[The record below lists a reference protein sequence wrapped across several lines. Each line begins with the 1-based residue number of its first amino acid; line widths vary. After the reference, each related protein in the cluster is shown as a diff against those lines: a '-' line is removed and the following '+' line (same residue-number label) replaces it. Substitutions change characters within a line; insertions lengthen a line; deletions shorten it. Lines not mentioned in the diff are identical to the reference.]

1 MFKKTLIS
9 LAVASSLGL
18 TGCFSGS
25 NSGGN
30 DNPKPQYAG
39 DALNTTYPLFNPAKR
54 QIPTPTDLSFSG
66 SLDGTFKLDLTADSS
81 PVEIALDSLSG
92 ASTVDPITI
101 KTSGQIDKS
110 SLKPNQNIFLI
121 PVKYASGDPI
131 QGLSNQEPPTVDLA
145 KVAKTK
151 FIVDVIDVDDST
163 AIRITP
169 TEPLAPNTRYVVGIT
184 KGVKDVSGKSI
195 GQDPVYANITGEGTE
210 ADPNFGLVNAAL
222 APIRSLVNKFWE
234 PTVSGFAAA
243 ISNGANKL
251 SANDIAMSYSF
262 TTSND
267 IMVTRYIAY
276 PENWL
281 RDQLEGFVRVSTA
294 KKVVGAALFA
304 SGQDLEEAA
313 PSPLTG
319 FQKWD
324 LNRDG
329 SIDSKDFDVNGDG
342 SVSTADFLF
351 VNTSPANFG
360 YKDVEAAVQGALATF
375 EPSTALNNAALAP
388 CDTPNSQTGNYEYG
402 PLGSFE
408 DQFACV
414 AAGLGA
420 AIDQALAGKGIE
432 IAEPDSRPITV
443 GASAPA
449 QTKSAILATVPG
461 SEFVAVSESS
471 ITLPYYLGLPSNVN
485 GAPIQTQSWK
495 ADTTFAAALNQQFS
509 QVGLV
514 IPQGAGLSEVV
525 NAIFPFPAPAPEGDT
540 EVPMLVLHPDFSTAA
555 FAGSPLENATLSTPG
570 AITDVVIFQHG
581 ITTDRSAALAF
592 GSALVASGIQQNKRI
607 AVVAIDQP
615 LHGIAPVTLE
625 RKQEVA
631 ASLLLQAP
639 ALLGQDLATYAEFN
653 EQNVAAVIDGTFV
666 VQFTIALANGER
678 GYNFTPSDVQQ
689 VLQVIATQTPSG
701 TAAIDDIATN
711 FGREIGAIVVAQN
724 TVANAGSTIPG
735 LAPQSTATGYDA
747 NGINER
753 HFGWASNSDFDR
765 TLPVG
770 QGNLPWAPMQFN
782 PAPEVEKPGAS
793 GDLFINLGN
802 FLNSRDNLRQG
813 VLDLLNLR
821 ASLPVEVGAFA
832 NAKFHFVGHS
842 LGTINGNAFVVAA
855 NSGDREDLKIENSH
869 LMTPASGVVR
879 MLENSPSFAPTI
891 LAGLKQTDSEL
902 TQASNNLQSFFTV
915 FQAAIDTV
923 DPINMVDELQGS
935 NTLISQVDG
944 DRTTINAAFDFY
956 IEGSG
961 TNWEAGYKPFVTDAL
976 QVVGLNIDSQS
987 PAPLAGSEPLA
998 AWIAA
1003 GSFAEGL
1010 PAITRYAEGTHGT
1023 PVLPLAEATEAPNFT
1038 EFEFD
1043 FLKDRTLALTET
1055 QVVSAANASLM
1066 FSGLVGQTLQM
1077 ILQSSAPQQP

>member
-145 KVAKTK
+145 KVAKTN

-184 KGVKDVSGKSI
+184 KGVKDGSGKSI
-195 GQDPVYANITGEGTE
+195 GQDPVYANVTGEGTE
-210 ADPNFGLVNAAL
+210 TDPNFGLVNAAL

-420 AIDQALAGKGIE
+420 AIDQALAGQGIE
-432 IAEPDSRPITV
+432 IAEPDSRAITV

-485 GAPIQTQSWK
+485 GAPIQTQAWK
-495 ADTTFAAALNQQFS
+495 ADTTFAAALNQQFA
-509 QVGLV
+509 QAGLV

-525 NAIFPFPAPAPEGDT
+525 NAIFPFPAAEGDT
-540 EVPMLVLHPDFSTAA
+540 EVPMLVLHPDFSTAP

-615 LHGIAPVTLE
+615 LHGIAPATLE
-625 RKQEVA
+625 DKEELSA
-631 ASLLLQAP
+631 TLLMSLNPGLTEQQIQQLTALILAGDAP
-639 ALLGQDLATYAEFN
+639 TLAGALFQ
-653 EQNVAAVIDGTFV
+653 
-666 VQFTIALANGER
+666 
-678 GYNFTPSDVQQ
+678 
-689 VLQVIATQTPSG
+689 TQTPTQEQVGQAAVLIG
-701 TAAIDDIATN
+701 TVD
-711 FGREIGAIVVAQN
+711 
-724 TVANAGSTIPG
+724 NAGSTIPG

-782 PAPEVEKPGAS
+782 PAPEVEEPGAS

-1023 PVLPLAEATEAPNFT
+1023 PVLPLAEATEAPNFA

-1055 QVVSAANASLM
+1055 QVVSTANASLM

>member
-145 KVAKTK
+145 KVAKTN

-184 KGVKDVSGKSI
+184 KGVKDGSGKSI

-408 DQFACV
+408 DQFDCV
-414 AAGLGA
+414 AAGVGA
-420 AIDQALAGKGIE
+420 AIDQALAGQGIE
-432 IAEPDSRPITV
+432 IAEPDSRAITV

-471 ITLPYYLGLPSNVN
+471 ITLPYYLGLPSNMN
-485 GAPIQTQSWK
+485 GAPIQTQAWK
-495 ADTTFAAALNQQFS
+495 ADTTFAAALNQQFA
-509 QVGLV
+509 QAGLV

-525 NAIFPFPAPAPEGDT
+525 NAIFPFPAAEGDT

-615 LHGIAPVTLE
+615 LHGIAPATLE
-625 RKQEVA
+625 DKEELSA
-631 ASLLLQAP
+631 TLLMSLNPGLTELQIQQLTALILAGDAP
-639 ALLGQDLATYAEFN
+639 TLAGALFQ
-653 EQNVAAVIDGTFV
+653 
-666 VQFTIALANGER
+666 
-678 GYNFTPSDVQQ
+678 
-689 VLQVIATQTPSG
+689 TQTPTQEQVGQAAVLIG
-701 TAAIDDIATN
+701 TVD
-711 FGREIGAIVVAQN
+711 
-724 TVANAGSTIPG
+724 NAGSTIPG

-782 PAPEVEKPGAS
+782 PAPEVEEPGAS

-1023 PVLPLAEATEAPNFT
+1023 PVLPLAEATEAPNFA

>member
-145 KVAKTK
+145 KVAKTN

-184 KGVKDVSGKSI
+184 NGVKDGSGKSI
-195 GQDPVYANITGEGTE
+195 GQDPVYANVTGEGTE
-210 ADPNFGLVNAAL
+210 TDPNFGLVNAAL

-420 AIDQALAGKGIE
+420 AIDQALAGQGIE
-432 IAEPDSRPITV
+432 IAEPDSRAITV

-485 GAPIQTQSWK
+485 GAPIQTQAWK
-495 ADTTFAAALNQQFS
+495 ADTTFAAALNQQFA
-509 QVGLV
+509 QAGLV

-525 NAIFPFPAPAPEGDT
+525 NAIFPFPAAEGDT

-615 LHGIAPVTLE
+615 LHGIAPATLE
-625 RKQEVA
+625 DKEELSA
-631 ASLLLQAP
+631 TLLMSLNPGLTEQQIQQLTALILAGDAP
-639 ALLGQDLATYAEFN
+639 TLAGALFQ
-653 EQNVAAVIDGTFV
+653 
-666 VQFTIALANGER
+666 
-678 GYNFTPSDVQQ
+678 
-689 VLQVIATQTPSG
+689 TQTPTQEQVGQAAVLIG
-701 TAAIDDIATN
+701 TVD
-711 FGREIGAIVVAQN
+711 
-724 TVANAGSTIPG
+724 NAGSTIPG

-782 PAPEVEKPGAS
+782 PAPEVEEPGAS

-1023 PVLPLAEATEAPNFT
+1023 PVLPLAEATEAPNFA

-1055 QVVSAANASLM
+1055 QVVSTANASLM

>member
-145 KVAKTK
+145 KVAKTN

-184 KGVKDVSGKSI
+184 NGVKDGSGKSI
-195 GQDPVYANITGEGTE
+195 GQDPVYANVTGEGTE
-210 ADPNFGLVNAAL
+210 TDPNFGLVNAAL

-420 AIDQALAGKGIE
+420 AIDQALAGQGIE
-432 IAEPDSRPITV
+432 IAEPDSRAITV

-485 GAPIQTQSWK
+485 GAPIQTQAWK
-495 ADTTFAAALNQQFS
+495 ADTTFAAALNQQFA
-509 QVGLV
+509 QAGLV

-525 NAIFPFPAPAPEGDT
+525 NAIFPFPAAEGDT

-615 LHGIAPVTLE
+615 LHGIAPATLE
-625 RKQEVA
+625 DKEELSA
-631 ASLLLQAP
+631 TLLMSLNPGLTELQIQQLTALILAGDAP
-639 ALLGQDLATYAEFN
+639 TLAGALFQ
-653 EQNVAAVIDGTFV
+653 
-666 VQFTIALANGER
+666 
-678 GYNFTPSDVQQ
+678 
-689 VLQVIATQTPSG
+689 TQTPTQEQVGQAAVLIG
-701 TAAIDDIATN
+701 TVD
-711 FGREIGAIVVAQN
+711 
-724 TVANAGSTIPG
+724 NAGSTIPG

-782 PAPEVEKPGAS
+782 PAPEVEEPGAS

-1023 PVLPLAEATEAPNFT
+1023 PVLPLAEATEAPNFA

-1055 QVVSAANASLM
+1055 QVVSTANASLM

>member
-1 MFKKTLIS
+1 
-9 LAVASSLGL
+9 
-18 TGCFSGS
+18 
-25 NSGGN
+25 
-30 DNPKPQYAG
+30 
-39 DALNTTYPLFNPAKR
+39 
-54 QIPTPTDLSFSG
+54 
-66 SLDGTFKLDLTADSS
+66 
-81 PVEIALDSLSG
+81 
-92 ASTVDPITI
+92 I

-145 KVAKTK
+145 KVAKTN

-184 KGVKDVSGKSI
+184 KGVKDGSGKSI

-210 ADPNFGLVNAAL
+210 TDPNFGLVNAAL

-420 AIDQALAGKGIE
+420 AIDQALADRGIE
-432 IAEPDSRPITV
+432 IAEPDSRAITV

-485 GAPIQTQSWK
+485 GAPIQTQAWK
-495 ADTTFAAALNQQFS
+495 ADTTFAAALNQQFA
-509 QVGLV
+509 QAGLV

-525 NAIFPFPAPAPEGDT
+525 NAIFPFPAAEGDT

-625 RKQEVA
+625 RKQ
-631 ASLLLQAP
+631 
-639 ALLGQDLATYAEFN
+639 
-653 EQNVAAVIDGTFV
+653 
-666 VQFTIALANGER
+666 
-678 GYNFTPSDVQQ
+678 
-689 VLQVIATQTPSG
+689 
-701 TAAIDDIATN
+701 
-711 FGREIGAIVVAQN
+711 
-724 TVANAGSTIPG
+724 
-735 LAPQSTATGYDA
+735 
-747 NGINER
+747 
-753 HFGWASNSDFDR
+753 
-765 TLPVG
+765 
-770 QGNLPWAPMQFN
+770 
-782 PAPEVEKPGAS
+782 
-793 GDLFINLGN
+793 
-802 FLNSRDNLRQG
+802 
-813 VLDLLNLR
+813 
-821 ASLPVEVGAFA
+821 
-832 NAKFHFVGHS
+832 
-842 LGTINGNAFVVAA
+842 
-855 NSGDREDLKIENSH
+855 
-869 LMTPASGVVR
+869 
-879 MLENSPSFAPTI
+879 
-891 LAGLKQTDSEL
+891 
-902 TQASNNLQSFFTV
+902 
-915 FQAAIDTV
+915 
-923 DPINMVDELQGS
+923 
-935 NTLISQVDG
+935 
-944 DRTTINAAFDFY
+944 
-956 IEGSG
+956 
-961 TNWEAGYKPFVTDAL
+961 
-976 QVVGLNIDSQS
+976 
-987 PAPLAGSEPLA
+987 
-998 AWIAA
+998 
-1003 GSFAEGL
+1003 
-1010 PAITRYAEGTHGT
+1010 
-1023 PVLPLAEATEAPNFT
+1023 
-1038 EFEFD
+1038 
-1043 FLKDRTLALTET
+1043 
-1055 QVVSAANASLM
+1055 
-1066 FSGLVGQTLQM
+1066 
-1077 ILQSSAPQQP
+1077 

>member
-145 KVAKTK
+145 KVAKTN

-184 KGVKDVSGKSI
+184 KGVKDGSGKSI

-210 ADPNFGLVNAAL
+210 TDPNFGLVNAAL

-388 CDTPNSQTGNYEYG
+388 CDTPNSQTGNYEYV

-485 GAPIQTQSWK
+485 GAPIQTQAWK
-495 ADTTFAAALNQQFS
+495 ADTTFAAALNQQFA
-509 QVGLV
+509 QAGLV

-525 NAIFPFPAPAPEGDT
+525 NAIFPFPAAEGDT
-540 EVPMLVLHPDFSTAA
+540 EVPMLVLHPDFSTAP

-615 LHGIAPVTLE
+615 LHGIAPATLE
-625 RKQEVA
+625 DKEELSA
-631 ASLLLQAP
+631 TLLMSLNPGLTEQQIPQLTALILAGDAP
-639 ALLGQDLATYAEFN
+639 TLAGALFQ
-653 EQNVAAVIDGTFV
+653 
-666 VQFTIALANGER
+666 
-678 GYNFTPSDVQQ
+678 
-689 VLQVIATQTPSG
+689 TQTPTQEQVGQAAVLIG
-701 TAAIDDIATN
+701 TVD
-711 FGREIGAIVVAQN
+711 
-724 TVANAGSTIPG
+724 NAGSTIPG

-747 NGINER
+747 SGINER
-753 HFGWASNSDFDR
+753 HFGWASNSNFDR

-782 PAPEVEKPGAS
+782 PAPEVKEPGAS

-1023 PVLPLAEATEAPNFT
+1023 PVLPLAEATEAPNFA

>member
-145 KVAKTK
+145 KVAKTN

-184 KGVKDVSGKSI
+184 KGVKDGSGKSI

-408 DQFACV
+408 DQFDCV
-414 AAGLGA
+414 AAGVGA
-420 AIDQALAGKGIE
+420 AIDQALAGQGIE
-432 IAEPDSRPITV
+432 IAEPDSRAITV

-471 ITLPYYLGLPSNVN
+471 ITLPYYLGLPSNMN
-485 GAPIQTQSWK
+485 GAPIQTQAWK
-495 ADTTFAAALNQQFS
+495 ADTTFAAALNQQFA
-509 QVGLV
+509 QAGLV

-525 NAIFPFPAPAPEGDT
+525 NAIFPFPAAEGDT

-615 LHGIAPVTLE
+615 LHGIAPATLE
-625 RKQEVA
+625 DKEELSA
-631 ASLLLQAP
+631 TLLMSLNPGLTELQIQQLTALILAGDAP
-639 ALLGQDLATYAEFN
+639 TLAGALFQ
-653 EQNVAAVIDGTFV
+653 
-666 VQFTIALANGER
+666 
-678 GYNFTPSDVQQ
+678 
-689 VLQVIATQTPSG
+689 TQTPTQEQVGQAAVLIG
-701 TAAIDDIATN
+701 TVD
-711 FGREIGAIVVAQN
+711 
-724 TVANAGSTIPG
+724 NAGSTIPG

-782 PAPEVEKPGAS
+782 PAPEVEEPGAS

-1023 PVLPLAEATEAPNFT
+1023 PVLPLAEATEAPNFA

-1055 QVVSAANASLM
+1055 QVVSTANASLM

>member
-145 KVAKTK
+145 KVAKTN

-184 KGVKDVSGKSI
+184 KGVKDGSGKSI
-195 GQDPVYANITGEGTE
+195 GQDPVYANVTGEGTE
-210 ADPNFGLVNAAL
+210 TDPNFGLVNAAL

-420 AIDQALAGKGIE
+420 AIDQALAGQGIE
-432 IAEPDSRPITV
+432 IAEPDSRAITV

-485 GAPIQTQSWK
+485 GAPIQTQAWK
-495 ADTTFAAALNQQFS
+495 ADTTFAAALNQQFA
-509 QVGLV
+509 QAGLV

-525 NAIFPFPAPAPEGDT
+525 NAIFPFPAAEGDT

-615 LHGIAPVTLE
+615 LHGIAPATLE
-625 RKQEVA
+625 DKEELSA
-631 ASLLLQAP
+631 TLLMSLNPGLTELQIQQLTALILAGDAP
-639 ALLGQDLATYAEFN
+639 TLAGALFQ
-653 EQNVAAVIDGTFV
+653 
-666 VQFTIALANGER
+666 
-678 GYNFTPSDVQQ
+678 
-689 VLQVIATQTPSG
+689 TQTPTQEQVGQAAVLIG
-701 TAAIDDIATN
+701 TVD
-711 FGREIGAIVVAQN
+711 
-724 TVANAGSTIPG
+724 NAGSTIPG

-782 PAPEVEKPGAS
+782 PAPEVEEPGAS

-1023 PVLPLAEATEAPNFT
+1023 PVLPLAEATEAPNFA

-1055 QVVSAANASLM
+1055 QVVSTANASLM

>member
-145 KVAKTK
+145 KVAKTN

-184 KGVKDVSGKSI
+184 KGVKDGSGKSI
-195 GQDPVYANITGEGTE
+195 GQDPVYANVTGEGTE
-210 ADPNFGLVNAAL
+210 TDPNFGLVNAAL

-420 AIDQALAGKGIE
+420 AIDQALAGQGIE
-432 IAEPDSRPITV
+432 IAEPDSRAITV

-485 GAPIQTQSWK
+485 GAPIQTQAWK
-495 ADTTFAAALNQQFS
+495 ADTTFAAALNQQFA
-509 QVGLV
+509 QAGLV

-525 NAIFPFPAPAPEGDT
+525 NAIFPFPAAEGDT
-540 EVPMLVLHPDFSTAA
+540 EVPMLVLHPDFSTAP

-615 LHGIAPVTLE
+615 LHGIAPATLE
-625 RKQEVA
+625 DKEELSA
-631 ASLLLQAP
+631 TLLMSLNPGLTEQQIPQLTALILAGDAP
-639 ALLGQDLATYAEFN
+639 TLAGALFQ
-653 EQNVAAVIDGTFV
+653 
-666 VQFTIALANGER
+666 
-678 GYNFTPSDVQQ
+678 
-689 VLQVIATQTPSG
+689 TQTPTQEQVGQAAVLIG
-701 TAAIDDIATN
+701 TVD
-711 FGREIGAIVVAQN
+711 
-724 TVANAGSTIPG
+724 NAGSTIPG

-782 PAPEVEKPGAS
+782 PAPEVEEPGAS

-1023 PVLPLAEATEAPNFT
+1023 PVLPLAEATEAPNFA

-1055 QVVSAANASLM
+1055 QVVSTANASLM

>member
-145 KVAKTK
+145 KVAKTN

-184 KGVKDVSGKSI
+184 KGVKDGSGKSI
-195 GQDPVYANITGEGTE
+195 GQDPVYANVTGEGTE
-210 ADPNFGLVNAAL
+210 TDPNFGLVNAAL

-420 AIDQALAGKGIE
+420 AIDQALAGQGIE
-432 IAEPDSRPITV
+432 IAEPDSRAITV

-485 GAPIQTQSWK
+485 GAPIQTQAWK
-495 ADTTFAAALNQQFS
+495 ADTTFAAALNQQFA
-509 QVGLV
+509 QAGLV

-525 NAIFPFPAPAPEGDT
+525 NAIFPFPAAEGDT

-615 LHGIAPVTLE
+615 LHGIAPATLE
-625 RKQEVA
+625 DKEELSA
-631 ASLLLQAP
+631 TLLMSLNPGLTEQQIQQLTALILAGDAP
-639 ALLGQDLATYAEFN
+639 TLAGALFQ
-653 EQNVAAVIDGTFV
+653 
-666 VQFTIALANGER
+666 
-678 GYNFTPSDVQQ
+678 
-689 VLQVIATQTPSG
+689 TQTPTQEQVGQAAVLIG
-701 TAAIDDIATN
+701 TVD
-711 FGREIGAIVVAQN
+711 
-724 TVANAGSTIPG
+724 NAGSTIPG

-782 PAPEVEKPGAS
+782 PAPEVEEPGAS

-1023 PVLPLAEATEAPNFT
+1023 PVLPLAEATEAPNFA

-1055 QVVSAANASLM
+1055 QVVSTANASLM